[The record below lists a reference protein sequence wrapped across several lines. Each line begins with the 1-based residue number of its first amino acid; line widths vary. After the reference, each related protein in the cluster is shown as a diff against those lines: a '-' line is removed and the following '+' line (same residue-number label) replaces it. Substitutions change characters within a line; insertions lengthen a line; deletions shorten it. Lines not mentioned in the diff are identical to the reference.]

1 MVLPLITSTIV
12 AVVEGSW
19 IAASIL
25 LKYFLIL
32 LVAKNLY
39 KDTLTKEHLSQ
50 DILTSSRIVV
60 IVIIGLGALISLL
73 DLSISPFFKLFSELV
88 ALSYLVLL
96 FWKY

>member
-32 LVAKNLY
+32 IIAKNVY
-39 KDTLTKEHLSQ
+39 QNSLTKENLSE
-50 DILTSSRIVV
+50 DILESSRVVV
-60 IVIIGLGALISLL
+60 IALVGLGALISVLG
-73 DLSISPFFKLFSELV
+73 LSLSPFLQLFSELV
-88 ALSYLVLL
+88 ALAYFSFL

>member
-32 LVAKNLY
+32 VIAKNLY
-39 KDTLTKEHLSQ
+39 QNSLTKENLSRE
-50 DILTSSRIVV
+50 ILESSRIVV
-60 IVIIGLGALISLL
+60 TGLVVLGALISVSG
-73 DLSISPFFKLFSELV
+73 LSLSPFFQLFSELV
-88 ALSYLVLL
+88 ALSYFAFL